1 MRNQPARRK
10 TDSVRRV
17 NGKLQWR
24 VYGLGWVS
32 SGTMA
37 VLVAITVILLTLIL
51 FGL

>member
-10 TDSVRRV
+10 TDSTRRV

-32 SGTMA
+32 TKTMIT
-37 VLVAITVILLTLIL
+37 LVVITVILIVLIFL
-51 FGL
+51 GF